1 MLQSI
6 VNVVH
11 VLTCFFLILV
21 VLLQQSKGGGLAGGL
36 GAGSTQVFGGRGSAN
51 FMTRLTGILAA
62 LFMATSMLLAY
73 LASAGDPDL
82 KAFQDT
88 VEQGE

>member
-6 VNVVH
+6 TNVTH
-11 VLTCFFLILV
+11 ILACLFLILV

-36 GAGSTQVFGGRGSAN
+36 GGGASQVFGGGGSAN

-62 LFMATSMLLAY
+62 TFMLTSVCLAY
-73 LASAGDPDL
+73 LSSAGDREL
-82 KAFQDT
+82 KAFDAIEQDR
-88 VEQGE
+88 

>member
-6 VNVVH
+6 TNVIH
-11 VLTCFFLILV
+11 ILSCLLLILV

-36 GAGSTQVFGGRGSAN
+36 GGGASQVFGGRGSAN

-62 LFMATSMLLAY
+62 TFMTTSVSLAY
-73 LASAGDPDL
+73 LSSAGDREL
-82 KAFQDT
+82 KAFDAIEQDR
-88 VEQGE
+88 